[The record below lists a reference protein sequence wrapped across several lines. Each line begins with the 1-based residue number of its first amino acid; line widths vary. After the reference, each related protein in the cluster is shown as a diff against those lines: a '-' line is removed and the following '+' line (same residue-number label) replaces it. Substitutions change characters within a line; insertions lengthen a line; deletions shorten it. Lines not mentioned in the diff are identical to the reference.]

1 MECLSWASINLTLEG
16 RRDTIAM
23 SATLARNAIGAFVAS
38 TGPGQ
43 DQSLETAAQITQQT
57 RQQVRETIER
67 NLAD

>member
-1 MECLSWASINLTLEG
+1 
-16 RRDTIAM
+16 M